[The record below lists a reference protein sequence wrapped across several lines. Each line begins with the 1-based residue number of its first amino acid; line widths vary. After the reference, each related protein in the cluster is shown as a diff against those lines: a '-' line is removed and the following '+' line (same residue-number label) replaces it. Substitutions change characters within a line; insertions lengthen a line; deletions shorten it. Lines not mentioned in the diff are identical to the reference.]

1 MMAPIR
7 HAERDARVLKLI
19 DAGFTYGQIVVT
31 ENLKSRSVLSGI
43 VYRARNPL
51 ANMRAR

>member
-19 DAGFTYGQIVVT
+19 DAGFTYGQIVVM
-31 ENLKSRSVLSGI
+31 EELKSQSVVSGI
-43 VYRARNPL
+43 IYRARNPL
-51 ANMRAR
+51 ANTRSR